1 MVDKQE
7 LAELIDSLELPW
19 EEDHTSRQIIERSL
33 LRRYKAELPMLEIQ
47 IHNYPYGLGWNV
59 CVNKE
64 PLAKM
69 ETKEDAERKALQLY
83 HEALKI
89 HLGIND

>member
-1 MVDKQE
+1 MVDKHE

-19 EEDHTSRQIIERSL
+19 EEDLTSRQSIERNL
-33 LRRYKAELPMLEIQ
+33 LRRYKAELPLLEIQ
-47 IHNYPYGLGWNV
+47 IHNYPHGLGWTV
-59 CVNKE
+59 CINKE

-69 ETKEDAERKALQLY
+69 ETEEDAERKALQLY
-83 HEALKI
+83 HEALKM